1 MHTAIL
7 LLTVMVALLI
17 GSGVALAAVI
27 TCPTDPGGE
36 CWGTTLADQI
46 TGTIGVDQIYAF
58 GGEGSVQGGGGD
70 DLIKNNLGADF
81 VSCPSFGFKR
91 STRRCARP
99 PNASERSRS
108 LAVSVAC
115 LGPSRALP

>member
-7 LLTVMVALLI
+7 LLTVMVALLV

-36 CWGTTLADQI
+36 CWGTTLADRI
-46 TGTIGVDQIYAF
+46 TGTIGVDEIYAF

-70 DLIKNNLGADF
+70 DLIKGNLGADF
-81 VSCPSFGFKR
+81 VPCPSFGFER

-99 PNASERSRS
+99 PNASEGSRS

-115 LGPSRALP
+115 

>member
-1 MHTAIL
+1 MRRTKTASL
-7 LLTVMVALLI
+7 LLTLISATVLLLA
-17 GSGVALAAVI
+17 GGVALAAVI

-36 CWGTTLADQI
+36 CWGTTLANRI
-46 TGTIGVDQIYAF
+46 TDTIGVDQIYAF

-70 DLIKNNLGADF
+70 DLIKGNLGADF
-81 VSCPSFGFKR
+81 VPCPSFGFEV

-99 PNASERSRS
+99 PNASEGSRS

-115 LGPSRALP
+115 